1 VLGVYDKFYNKWWL
15 SMDEKEKWSPRADEK
30 LMKKFRFTIRMVE
43 DVELEAY
50 DDVSLINDRYDR
62 PHVV

>member
-1 VLGVYDKFYNKWWL
+1 
-15 SMDEKEKWSPRADEK
+15 MDEKEKWSPRADEK